1 MNDTLGD
8 LIKSYENTEQF
19 DPTMPVIVRL
29 DGKAFHTV
37 TKGLERPFCVQ
48 FTDWMH
54 NITKYL
60 VERTDAV
67 VGYTQSDEITLIL
80 FSDNPKRE
88 LYFGGRIQKLCS
100 VLASMATMRALNY
113 RHMLPEVAR
122 NRDIMFDCRAFQVPT
137 TQLATLSVLWRI
149 QDAYRNAV
157 NSISQANFSHKQL
170 MEKNSDDKLKML
182 QEIGVTLDQFNSYNL
197 YGALFKRTAIRR
209 KFEADELEQLPEKHH
224 ARLNPDLVVERSAVI
239 PHTVPNNTNDS
250 LDFLHQFI
258 FAKQAYTQCSAEQHQ
273 QLVAAGFPE

>member
-8 LIKSYENTEQF
+8 LIKSYENTDQF
-19 DPTMPVIVRL
+19 DQTMPVIVRL
-29 DGKAFHTV
+29 DGKSFHTV
-37 TKGLERPFCVQ
+37 TKGLERPFCMK
-48 FTDWMH
+48 FTSWMH

-100 VLASMATMRALNY
+100 VLASMATMRALNC
-113 RHMLPEVAR
+113 RHLLPEIAR

-137 TQLATLSVLWRI
+137 TQLATLCVLWRV

-157 NSISQANFSHKQL
+157 NSVSQANFSHKQL
-170 MEKNSDDKLKML
+170 MQKNSNDKLEML
-182 QEIGVTLDQFNSYNL
+182 REVGVDLAKFSTYNIYMVHFSSVL
-197 YGALFKRTAIRR
+197 LS
-209 KFEADELEQLPEKHH
+209 
-224 ARLNPDLVVERSAVI
+224 NRSL
-239 PHTVPNNTNDS
+239 TQMKSNNYQRS
-250 LDFLHQFI
+250 IMQ
-258 FAKQAYTQCSAEQHQ
+258 
-273 QLVAAGFPE
+273 G